1 MIENITES
9 VNKEINRWV
18 NKRVLNI
25 CQQSSE
31 AT

>member
-9 VNKEINRWV
+9 VNKEINGWA

-25 CQQSSE
+25 WQQSSV